1 ITLRLISAACLYS
14 GASPATPPT
23 TSGLSSRRYLPFNM
37 RISPN
42 VLFVEDDPD
51 TRELMAIILKSE
63 DYQVMLAA
71 NYDEALLLARVLRFD
86 LFIMDNW
93 MPGGSGIDL
102 CKKLREFNVTT
113 PIIFYSGA
121 AYERDK
127 REAFDSGAQAYLTK
141 PTDT

>member
-1 ITLRLISAACLYS
+1 
-14 GASPATPPT
+14 
-23 TSGLSSRRYLPFNM
+23 M

-63 DYQVMLAA
+63 DYHVMLAA

-102 CKKLREFNVTT
+102 CKKLREFNVHT

-121 AYERDK
+121 AYEHDK

-141 PTDT
+141 PADTDTLIETIATLIAESR